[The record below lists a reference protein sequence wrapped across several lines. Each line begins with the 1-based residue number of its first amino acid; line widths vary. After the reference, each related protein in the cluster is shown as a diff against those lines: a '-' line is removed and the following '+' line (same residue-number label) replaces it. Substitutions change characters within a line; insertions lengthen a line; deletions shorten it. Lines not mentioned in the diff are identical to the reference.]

1 MEEERGASI
10 ARKTHRS
17 ELDHR
22 ASPSRILDPESIS
35 QLRRIFATTARVS
48 GSTHKFYLYPA
59 RFPPDVANEIIRSFS
74 RKGEWILDPFMGGG
88 TSAVEA
94 LTLGR
99 QMLGSDINALAK
111 FVADVRTRPL
121 SPMDQSQVRL
131 WATTTADR
139 LTQHD
144 LSWVP
149 IAGIVNLPNEAETFF
164 AGALELAR
172 NMLPRRR
179 AFARGVLLRLGQLTL
194 DCRDCVAPNREHL
207 AVRLLTL
214 VEQMFSGLDELVES
228 CRASGVPQN
237 AITGRRL
244 LLDRSAIG
252 LEEDRRIQHLVGLPR
267 LVFTSPPYPGV
278 HLLYH
283 RWQYRGRRETSAPY
297 WIANVA
303 DGFGASHYCGGSRTP
318 FGLNRYFQMI
328 LRAFTSIRRVMDPTG
343 RVVQIVGFSEMK
355 SQLPAY
361 LGAMEQAGFR
371 DVGHS
376 EIGEGLLQRR
386 VANRK
391 WYAQLKGEIDASN
404 EVVLVH
410 RVHT

>member
-1 MEEERGASI
+1 MASI

-252 LEEDRRIQHLVGLPR
+252 LEEDRRIQHLGRAPTVGIHISSLPR
-267 LVFTSPPYPGV
+267 RPFALSPLAIPRSTRDFSSVLDCQRCRWVWGV
-278 HLLYH
+278 TLL
-283 RWQYRGRRETSAPY
+283 RGQSHTLWPKPLLSNDPSCVHFHTTGHGPKRTGC
-297 WIANVA
+297 ANC
-303 DGFGASHYCGGSRTP
+303 GF
-318 FGLNRYFQMI
+318 L
-328 LRAFTSIRRVMDPTG
+328 
-343 RVVQIVGFSEMK
+343 
-355 SQLPAY
+355 
-361 LGAMEQAGFR
+361 
-371 DVGHS
+371 
-376 EIGEGLLQRR
+376 
-386 VANRK
+386 
-391 WYAQLKGEIDASN
+391 
-404 EVVLVH
+404 
-410 RVHT
+410 

>member
-1 MEEERGASI
+1 M
-10 ARKTHRS
+10 
-17 ELDHR
+17 
-22 ASPSRILDPESIS
+22 
-35 QLRRIFATTARVS
+35 RRVLATTARVS

-59 RFPPDVANEIIRSFS
+59 RFHPDIANAVIRSFS
-74 RKGEWILDPFMGGG
+74 QKGEWILDPFMGGG

-99 QMLGSDINALAK
+99 QMLGSDVNALAR

-121 SPMDQSQVRL
+121 SPMDQSQLRL
-131 WATTTADR
+131 WAATTADR
-139 LTQHD
+139 LTRED
-144 LSWVP
+144 ISWVP
-149 IAGIVNLPNEAETFF
+149 IVGIVNLPKEAETFF
-164 AGALELAR
+164 SGALELTR

-194 DCRDCVAPNREHL
+194 DCRDRVAPNREHL
-207 AVRLLTL
+207 AARLLTL
-214 VEQMFSGLDELVES
+214 VEQMISGLDELVES
-228 CRASGVPQN
+228 CRASGVPKN

-244 LLDRSAIG
+244 LLGRSAIG
-252 LEEDRRIQHLVGLPR
+252 LEKDQNIQHLVGLPK

-278 HLLYH
+278 HVLYH

-303 DGFGASHYCGGSRTP
+303 DGLGAAHYCGGSRTR
-318 FGLNRYFQMI
+318 FGLNNYFRMI
-328 LRAFTSIRRVMDPTG
+328 SRAFTSIRSVMHSEG
-343 RVVQIVGFSEMK
+343 RVVQLVGFSEMK

-361 LGAMEQAGFR
+361 LEAMEEAGFR

-376 EIGEGLLQRR
+376 EVGDELLQRR

-391 WYAQLKGEIDASN
+391 WYAQLKGDIDASN
-404 EVVLVH
+404 EVVLIH
-410 RVHT
+410 RVQT

>member
-1 MEEERGASI
+1 M
-10 ARKTHRS
+10 
-17 ELDHR
+17 
-22 ASPSRILDPESIS
+22 
-35 QLRRIFATTARVS
+35 S

-59 RFPPDVANEIIRSFS
+59 RFHPDIANAVIRSFS
-74 RKGEWILDPFMGGG
+74 QKGEWILDPFMGGG

-99 QMLGSDINALAK
+99 QMLGSDVNALAR

-121 SPMDQSQVRL
+121 SPMDQSQARL
-131 WATTTADR
+131 WAATTADR
-139 LTQHD
+139 LTRED
-144 LSWVP
+144 ISWVP
-149 IAGIVNLPNEAETFF
+149 IVGIVNLPNEAETFF
-164 AGALELAR
+164 SGALELAR

-194 DCRDCVAPNREHL
+194 DCRDRVAPNREHL

-214 VEQMFSGLDELVES
+214 VEQMISGLDELVES
-228 CRASGVPQN
+228 CRASGVPKN

-244 LLDRSAIG
+244 LLGRSAIG
-252 LEEDRRIQHLVGLPR
+252 LEKDQKIQHLVGLPR

-278 HLLYH
+278 HVLYH

-303 DGFGASHYCGGSRTP
+303 DGLGAAHYCGGSRTP
-318 FGLNRYFQMI
+318 LGLNNYFQMI
-328 LRAFTSIRRVMDPTG
+328 FRAFTSIRRVMHSEG
-343 RVVQIVGFSEMK
+343 RVVQLVGFSEMK

-361 LGAMEQAGFR
+361 LEAMEEAGFR

-376 EIGEGLLQRR
+376 EIGSELLQRR

-391 WYAQLKGEIDASN
+391 WYAQLKGDIDASN
-404 EVVLVH
+404 EVVLIH
-410 RVHT
+410 RVQT